1 MGSISQW
8 CTCYSPTKPEKRTIR
23 HSLSSKKL
31 LSQGIHIRPDTILTD
46 FEVGLIQAIELNFP
60 TASLTGCYL
69 HFTQA
74 LWRKIQGVG
83 LQTEYCAEN
92 SEVAPFFRKVAAL
105 AFVPLA
111 FVRVAW
117 QGLQVKYYSSL
128 HNIYI

>member
-1 MGSISQW
+1 MV
-8 CTCYSPTKPEKRTIR
+8 YM
-23 HSLSSKKL
+23 L
-31 LSQGIHIRPDTILTD
+31 LPNKTRETYNQAFTLLKETAQSQGIHIRPDTIVTD
-46 FEVGLIQAIELNFP
+46 FEVGLIQAVELNFP
-60 TASLTGCYL
+60 IASLTGCYF

-128 HNIYI
+128 HNIYT